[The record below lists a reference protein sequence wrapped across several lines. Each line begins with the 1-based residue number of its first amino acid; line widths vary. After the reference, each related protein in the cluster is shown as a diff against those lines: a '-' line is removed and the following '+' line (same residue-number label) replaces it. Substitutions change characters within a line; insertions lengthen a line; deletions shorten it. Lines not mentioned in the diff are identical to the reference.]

1 MGGWQQ
7 IGRLVEVRDDA
18 VVYVVTIVV
27 NNFSTKLDDI
37 MHQAKPQADNLPRDF
52 PAIRYDGH

>member
-1 MGGWQQ
+1 MGEWQQ

-18 VVYVVTIVV
+18 VVVYVVTIVV

-37 MHQAKPQADNLPRDF
+37 MHQAKPQADNLPRDS
-52 PAIRYDGH
+52 PAIR